1 VLRDKGKFRAAFVLS
16 TARAIINKAGSP
28 ERLDGLGFG
37 YWVLG
42 FGHKVGMDPLA
53 WGGPAP
59 HGPQNNVEI
68 KSKTISTK
76 PTTVTET
83 ASG

>member
-1 VLRDKGKFRAAFVLS
+1 MAASAIFGQPRAQSQDPSLDCMQMRFLFV
-16 TARAIINKAGSP
+16 
-28 ERLDGLGFG
+28 
-37 YWVLG
+37 
-42 FGHKVGMDPLA
+42 
-53 WGGPAP
+53 GPAP

-68 KSKTISTK
+68 KRKTISTK